1 MNTIPSIPAK
11 SLISIQ
17 ANSIR
22 DAPRYNPSSM
32 ASCFI
37 RRWEIHR
44 SRGNICEASFSSLRL
59 YSTGSQ
65 GRLNIILALLC
76 CTTLYLS
83 VASWKTIVSI
93 RITVATIPRN
103 GEQRSRFLIFE
114 DAFRIISEDPYKK
127 NLQFF
132 SCC

>member
-22 DAPRYNPSSM
+22 DAPRYNPSFM

-65 GRLNIILALLC
+65 GRLNILSALLC

-114 DAFRIISEDPYKK
+114 DAFRIIS
-127 NLQFF
+127 LQRG
-132 SCC
+132 SL

>member
-65 GRLNIILALLC
+65 GRLNILSALLC

-114 DAFRIISEDPYKK
+114 DAFRIIS
-127 NLQFF
+127 LQRG
-132 SCC
+132 SL

>member
-65 GRLNIILALLC
+65 GRLNILSALLC

-114 DAFRIISEDPYKK
+114 DAFRIIS
-127 NLQFF
+127 LQRG
-132 SCC
+132 

>member
-83 VASWKTIVSI
+83 VTSWKTIVSI

>member
-65 GRLNIILALLC
+65 GRLNILSALLC

-114 DAFRIISEDPYKK
+114 DAFRIIS
-127 NLQFF
+127 LQRGFL
-132 SCC
+132 

>member
-1 MNTIPSIPAK
+1 MNTIPSIPVK

-83 VASWKTIVSI
+83 VTSWKTIVSI